1 MTRPT
6 RARISRSA
14 LSANLA
20 RVRAAAPGC
29 RVIAVVKANAYGH
42 GLLPVARALA
52 RTDAYAVARVEEAL
66 ALREAGLAHPVLLL
80 EGPLAPADLDQAARF
95 HLDLVIHSDEQLGM
109 LAHYRGPARFTLWLK
124 FDTGM
129 HRLGF
134 PLETFDAV
142 LSRVKSLSCVARPLR
157 LMTHLACAEERD
169 HPHTRRQLE
178 RIRSTLSARGC
189 DLSVANSA
197 AVLTLPETLQSP
209 RAAADAPTTPCNWV
223 RPGLMLYGISP
234 LPGRDAGAVGLLPAM
249 TFETRLIALR
259 RVATG
264 ESVGYGA
271 TWTAARDSLVGI
283 AAAGYGDGYPRGLPS
298 GTPVLV
304 DGHRAPLAGRI
315 SMDMLA
321 VDLTDHPGTP
331 VVGDT
336 VRLWGQGLPVERI
349 AEAAGMIPYELVCGI
364 TQRVAMEVVD

>member
-6 RARISRSA
+6 RARISRAA
-14 LSANLA
+14 LTANLA

-29 RVIAVVKANAYGH
+29 RVIAVVKANGYGH
-42 GLLPVARALA
+42 GLLPVARALS
-52 RTDAYAVARVEEAL
+52 RTDAYAVARIEEAL

-80 EGPLAPADLDQAARF
+80 EGPLEAADLDQAARS
-95 HLDLVIHSDEQLGM
+95 HLDLVVHTGEQLEM
-109 LAHYRGPARFTLWLK
+109 LGHYRGPARFTLWLK

-134 PLETFDAV
+134 PLEAFDAV
-142 LSRVKSLSCVARPLR
+142 MARVQSLTCVARPLR
-157 LMTHLACAEERD
+157 LMTHLACAEERG
-169 HPHTRRQLE
+169 HPHTQRQLE
-178 RIRSTLSARGC
+178 RIRTGLAARGC

-197 AVLTLPETLQSP
+197 AVLSLPEVLQAP
-209 RAAADAPTTPCNWV
+209 AAAAEAATTPCNWV
-223 RPGLMLYGISP
+223 RPGIMLYGISP
-234 LPGRDAGAVGLLPAM
+234 LPGRDAGAVGLAPAM

-271 TWTAARDSLVGI
+271 TWTARRDTLIGI
-283 AAAGYGDGYPRGLPS
+283 AAAGYGDGYPRSLPS

-304 DGHRAPLAGRI
+304 GGHRVPLAGRI

-321 VDLTDHPGTP
+321 VDLTDHPVTP
-331 VVGDT
+331 AVGDT
-336 VRLWGQGLPVERI
+336 VTLWGRGLPVELV
-349 AEAAGMIPYELVCGI
+349 AEAAGTIPYELVCGI
-364 TQRVAMEVVD
+364 TQRVAMELVD